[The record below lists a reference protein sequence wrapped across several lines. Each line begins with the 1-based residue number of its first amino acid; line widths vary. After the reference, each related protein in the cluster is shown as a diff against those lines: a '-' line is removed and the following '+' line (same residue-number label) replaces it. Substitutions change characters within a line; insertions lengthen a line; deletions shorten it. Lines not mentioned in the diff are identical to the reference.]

1 MTYLDGAGQFLGSA
15 ISRPRN
21 SLANEPISAIF
32 AYRAADSRLLRPPH
46 DTYVTF
52 GVLKRTAFSSP
63 STVLIS
69 RLNKWSLRSCVIV
82 KSKHTMKTCSLR
94 QFQRYPTTY
103 MCWAM
108 TKPLLWIKLILSHS
122 KGWVGLN
129 TYRLWGIIGIVLMST
144 FLIHAYFLR
153 SRHFAKPRLFSREI
167 STVLSYYSC
176 PFSFSLFRTPLSP

>member
-1 MTYLDGAGQFLGSA
+1 MA
-15 ISRPRN
+15 
-21 SLANEPISAIF
+21 
-32 AYRAADSRLLRPPH
+32 
-46 DTYVTF
+46 
-52 GVLKRTAFSSP
+52 
-63 STVLIS
+63 TVLIS

-108 TKPLLWIKLILSHS
+108 TKPLLWIRLILSHS

-167 STVLSYYSC
+167 STVLRNYQAFLCEIHPSPC
-176 PFSFSLFRTPLSP
+176 KQNAGLRSFGVLKTSFGILKTSFTLSEKQFLSFFLSIL